1 MSAILY
7 ILFCLFILHVI
18 DILSAKTPKDDG
30 VYVPTTITKSILTD
44 TEFTKKYLDTFSN
57 STFTCIYY
65 DKVWNEMNRIGNS
78 GYDANVIEYTI
89 YKYEEHLKLIIEDAN
104 NSTSNTYPKFDDYR
118 RKVIS
123 ALNDKDADTKLT
135 IKNGSNKYSNI
146 TVLLDKIKDKDTKL
160 MSNESESLRQNAI
173 SISELYLKYNT
184 DDDTYKERVIS
195 QLTMIDTYLDR
206 LMNESL
212 LPGTKKYLEN
222 ELNINQRYLDS
233 IIDQDIIK
241 DMEKQHAN
249 NKV

>member
-7 ILFCLFILHVI
+7 VLLCLFVLQIL
-18 DILSAKTPKDDG
+18 DILSVKTPKDDG
-30 VYVPTTITKSILTD
+30 VYTPTPTTKSILTD
-44 TEFTKKYLDTFSN
+44 KEFTEKYLGTFSN

-65 DKVWNEMNRIGNS
+65 DKVWNEMNRIGNA
-78 GYDANVIEYTI
+78 GYDACVIEYTI

-104 NSTSNTYPKFDDYR
+104 KSNSNTYPKFDDYR

-123 ALNDKDADTKLT
+123 ALNDKDIDAKLT

-184 DDDTYKERVIS
+184 DDDIYKERVIS

>member
-1 MSAILY
+1 MSVILY
-7 ILFCLFILHVI
+7 ILFFLFILH
-18 DILSAKTPKDDG
+18 ILNLLRIETPKDDS
-30 VYVPTTITKSILTD
+30 VYIPTTATKSILTD
-44 TEFTKKYLDTFSN
+44 IAFTKKYLGTFSN

-65 DKVWNEMNRIGNS
+65 DKVWNEMNRIGNA

-89 YKYEEHLKLIIEDAN
+89 YKYEEHLKLIIKDAN

-135 IKNGSNKYSNI
+135 IKNGSIKYSNI
-146 TVLLDKIKDKDTKL
+146 TLLLDKIKDKDTKL
-160 MSNESESLRQNAI
+160 MSNVSETLRQNAI
-173 SISELYLKYNT
+173 GIADVYLKYNT

-212 LPGTKKYLEN
+212 LPGTKKHIEN
-222 ELNINQRYLDS
+222 KLDINQRYLES
-233 IIDQDIIK
+233 IIDNDIIK
-241 DMEKQHAN
+241 NMEK
-249 NKV
+249 